1 MSDFDCSGPGVDPL
15 MLSLGIGPLGN
26 LLAMAFTPWKLH
38 ELDMLV
44 ISGLLPTMPSIMV
57 PLLDVQYALALPD
70 IPFVTFGL
78 DMPELPDISLQLAA
92 NLEMSLAL
100 KMMPFN
106 IVLGVLTFEI
116 DTPIVFPDIIFDFL
130 PDVPGIE
137 ILADCCT
144 EVMEPLFTVRGPTAE
159 ESEAGLDDPEQTIF
173 APTDI

>member
-1 MSDFDCSGPGVDPL
+1 MPEFSCDVPPASLLLG
-15 MLSLGIGPLGN
+15 SLGLGPLGN

-38 ELDMLV
+38 ELDMIV
-44 ISGLLPTMPSIMV
+44 ITAALPTMPSIMV
-57 PLLDVQYALALPD
+57 PLIDIQYALALPD

-106 IVLGVLTFEI
+106 IVLGVLNFEI

-144 EVMEPLFTVRGPTAE
+144 GLMEPLFTVRGPTVE
-159 ESEAGLDDPEQTIF
+159 ESEAGLDDPSQTIF